1 MDSLEEM
8 KYDGAINEFSTPD
21 CVICMDTFN
30 DGISIMRIPTC
41 RHFFH
46 PHCCKK
52 WFESKNQEDEQR
64 CPQCN
69 MVLKTQEMKKKKQE
83 NKSAHLIS
91 PVVKKSKAGSKI
103 GNFDDLVDNNT
114 NESNRTSNLT
124 EMGMLTN
131 KKYKVEESK
140 LSMEEEESE
149 SSDELSDMSSER
161 VKKSRK

>member
-1 MDSLEEM
+1 M
-8 KYDGAINEFSTPD
+8 
-21 CVICMDTFN
+21 
-30 DGISIMRIPTC
+30 
-41 RHFFH
+41 
-46 PHCCKK
+46 
-52 WFESKNQEDEQR
+52 
-64 CPQCN
+64 
-69 MVLKTQEMKKKKQE
+69 
-83 NKSAHLIS
+83 
-91 PVVKKSKAGSKI
+91 KKSKAGSKI

-161 VKKSRK
+161 VKKNRK